1 MNQLNARARTPGKP
15 SVGARFLLGMAGAVL
30 ATDVWAGIA
39 QWSST
44 NLQLLYG
51 DTHQS
56 IFFNEDTGKLDSVD
70 DVRSVITWE
79 HVNGWKYGDNF
90 MFVDITNADRTNE
103 TATSYYGEI
112 SPRLSFGKMAGVDLN
127 KGLLNDVLLTTT
139 AELGEGFRAFL
150 YGVAVDLN
158 LPGFAFFQFN
168 YYVRNDVEVFGGPS
182 PNDTG
187 SQITLVWLVP
197 FTVANTSWAFE
208 GFFDYAFDVSP
219 AEDNIITA
227 PRLLLDVGEFFG
239 EKGAVQ
245 AGFEYQIWRNK
256 FGVDGIDE
264 DVLQAMV
271 KFIF

>member
-1 MNQLNARARTPGKP
+1 MTKTTTQISRGWLG
-15 SVGARFLLGMAGAVL
+15 GARFLLGMAGVL
-30 ATDVWAGIA
+30 LASDGWAGIA

-56 IFFNEDTGKLDSVD
+56 IYFNEDTGQLDSVD

-103 TATSYYGEI
+103 TSTSYYGEI
-112 SPRLSFGKMAGVDLN
+112 SPRLSFGKMLGANLN
-127 KGLLNDVLLTTT
+127 KGLLNDVLITST

-150 YGVAVDLN
+150 YGLAVDLN

-187 SQITLVWLVP
+187 SQVTLVWLVP
-197 FTVANTSWAFE
+197 FSVGSTSWAFE
-208 GFFDYAFDVSP
+208 GFFDYAFDVDP

-264 DVLQAMV
+264 DVVQAMV
-271 KFIF
+271 KLIF